1 MCGLCGVVCGDFEIF
16 QSSPVRGLCG
26 VVETLNFFEIP
37 MCVLWCVG
45 TLKFF
50 KVPLCVRLC
59 PCTGEIEFSQ
69 KNPCTGDFPLC
80 WRDCFFQVK
89 NPCAGDFSPVVE
101 HQGTKKKTLLYS
113 SFQCL
118 FKDLSL

>member
-1 MCGLCGVVCGDFEIF
+1 MVCGDFEDF
-16 QSSPVRGLCG
+16 HSSLVC
-26 VVETLNFFEIP
+26 EA
-37 MCVLWCVG
+37 
-45 TLKFF
+45 LKFF

-80 WRDCFFQVK
+80 WRDWFFHVK

-101 HQGTKKKTLLYS
+101 HRGTEKKTLSYIEKMLVQNLLLIFNGKVPYNTGENPQHRD
-113 SFQCL
+113 FL
-118 FKDLSL
+118 